1 MNGMVITGVGTM
13 RPEPAGPPADPPAG
27 PVAGPV
33 PDGAVHRV
41 SGFDPQAVLGRKAA
55 RYNDRG
61 TLMAMHACETAMADA
76 GLTVTDANRDRT
88 GIAVGTTVGSFAGVV
103 TYGTDSF
110 DRERPYLVKA
120 AHFPQSVLNT
130 MAGALAIR
138 TGLRGANSTVAGGP
152 LAGLQAFRHAEMTL
166 RQGHT
171 DTVLVGAAEELS
183 VPAAWWAH
191 VARRTGPQGEGAA
204 MFVVERPEVAA
215 AEGRTVLGT
224 LGGVVVRAADP
235 RRPAAVTA
243 VVRAALDRA
252 GLDPHAVRTV
262 LVRATGDPAVDEAQ
276 HEALTALFG
285 TEPGHDRG
293 TLGDCYSAHSVLQ
306 LSPLVE
312 RGRPG
317 HPDGAAGPALV
328 LAADPDGALAAM
340 AFTPHAAAP
349 AAPAAYEGA
358 APHEGA
364 PQQAHPEPTPGAD
377 R

>member
-1 MNGMVITGVGTM
+1 MNGMVITGVGAM
-13 RPEPAGPPADPPAG
+13 RPGPAAPPAG
-27 PVAGPV
+27 LDAGPL
-33 PDGAVHRV
+33 PDADLHQVA
-41 SGFDPQAVLGRKAA
+41 GFDPQAVLGRKAA

-76 GLTVTDANRDRT
+76 GLTVTDTNRDRT
-88 GIAVGTTVGSFAGVV
+88 GIAVGTTVGSIAGIV

-166 RQGHT
+166 RRGHT

-183 VPAAWWAH
+183 VPSAWWAR
-191 VARRTGPQGEGAA
+191 VARRTGPHGEGAA
-204 MFVVERPEVAA
+204 MFVMERPEVAKTQ
-215 AEGRTVLGT
+215 GRTVLGT
-224 LGGVVVRAADP
+224 MGGVVVRAAAP
-235 RRPAAVTA
+235 RQPEAVAAVA
-243 VVRAALDRA
+243 RAALNRA
-252 GLDPHAVRTV
+252 GLDGHEVRTV
-262 LVRATGDPAVDEAQ
+262 LVRATGDPAVDRAQ
-276 HEALTALFG
+276 HEALTALTG
-285 TEPGHDRG
+285 TEPVHHED

-306 LSPLVE
+306 LSPLVA

-317 HPDGAAGPALV
+317 HPQGRGGPVLV
-328 LAADPDGALAAM
+328 VAADPDGALAAM
-340 AFTPHAAAP
+340 AFTPHGAVPAGHNDAARRTRPAP
-349 AAPAAYEGA
+349 IPGA
-358 APHEGA
+358 A
-364 PQQAHPEPTPGAD
+364 